1 MSFIVL
7 EGLDGSGKSTQVK
20 LIREYFDNKNIKY
33 KYLHFPQ
40 TNSPVFGE
48 LVSMFLR
55 GDLGENNMVSP
66 YLVALIYAGDRD
78 NAKAMIQ
85 DWLNEDYLILI
96 DRYIYSNIAFQCAKI
111 NDFNEKEKLKNWIIN
126 LEYKFYK
133 IPKPNISIYLD
144 VPFDF
149 TKNNLSNVR
158 DGYDRDYLKGKTDIH
173 EKDIDFQEKVRQEY
187 LKIFS
192 SEKDCKIIECYSPN
206 NSMLKPDEVFNKISN
221 LLRTYKLIN

>member
-20 LIREYFDNKNIKY
+20 LIREYFDNKKIKY
-33 KYLHFPQ
+33 KYLHFPR
-40 TNSPVFGE
+40 TDSPVFGE

-55 GDLGENNMVSP
+55 GDLGDNNAVNP

-85 DWLNEDYLILI
+85 EWLNNDYLVLI

-111 NDFNEKEKLKNWIIN
+111 NDFHEKEKLKNWIIN
-126 LEYKFYK
+126 LEYEFYK
-133 IPKPNISIYLD
+133 IPKPDLSIYLD

-149 TKNNLSNVR
+149 TKSNLTNAR
-158 DGYDRDYLKGKTDIH
+158 EGDDRDYLKGKADIH
-173 EKDIDFQEKVRQEY
+173 EQDIDFQEKVRQEY
-187 LKIFS
+187 LKVFA
-192 SEKDCKIIECYSPN
+192 SEKDCKIIECKTSSN
-206 NSMLKPDEVFNKISN
+206 TMLKPDEVFNKIYN
-221 LLRTYKLIN
+221 LLISYKLIN